1 MSFTAPVYFTI
12 NFTLTNLSFSGELA
26 NKSNPVASTITSLV
40 SNMLE
45 NSSLSPEFNSCQPFS
60 FSPGLNNGTTVVLSC
75 TFKNDT
81 SVTNLNRVTVYTEL
95 SQRTQNSTLLG
106 PYGMD
111 PNSFYVNGYHEII
124 PYSNNP
130 ILPSYSVNFTIT
142 NVKIPADLG
151 ISRADEYQYLSLTLT
166 TLMDKLFR
174 NSSVPYFYS
183 SCTLLDFSP
192 ANGGD
197 NTAVYALCNSTNNN
211 PVDGSNV
218 AQVYHAIRS
227 GTANITTLGPYTL
240 DQNSLYVNNY
250 TEGQKLPFPTP
261 TVLSSTSMNPM
272 TESTSSDSSK
282 FTVNFTIINRNYSQD
297 LDNPN
302 SLLYKEMKSNITQMM
317 TALYSKSSLNNS
329 YQYCTLNGFSAGS
342 VKVNCL
348 CTFKKISNG
357 SALVDSAVQNA
368 FATGTNSTT
377 LLGGVY
383 ELRSDSLSVKDTVII
398 IPQRNEVPFWA
409 IILIVLA
416 ILLGLILLFFFCFLL
431 ALLAQ
436 RRMAGSYDLMKIPY
450 GEYYTHLK

>member
-1 MSFTAPVYFTI
+1 
-12 NFTLTNLSFSGELA
+12 
-26 NKSNPVASTITSLV
+26 
-40 SNMLE
+40 
-45 NSSLSPEFNSCQPFS
+45 
-60 FSPGLNNGTTVVLSC
+60 
-75 TFKNDT
+75 
-81 SVTNLNRVTVYTEL
+81 
-95 SQRTQNSTLLG
+95 
-106 PYGMD
+106 MD

-130 ILPSYSVNFTIT
+130 ILSSYSVNFTIT
-142 NVKIPADLG
+142 NVKFPTDLG
-151 ISRADEYQYLSLTLT
+151 TSRADEYQYLSLTLT
-166 TLMDKLFR
+166 NLMDKLFR
-174 NSSVPYFYS
+174 KSSVPYFYS

-218 AQVYHAIRS
+218 AQVYHAISS
-227 GTANITTLGPYTL
+227 GTANITNLGPYIL
-240 DQNSLYVNNY
+240 DENSLYVNNY
-250 TEGQKLPFPTP
+250 TEGQTIPFPTP
-261 TVLSSTSMNPM
+261 SVLSSTSMIPM

-282 FTVNFTIINRNYSQD
+282 FIVNFTIINRNYSQD
-297 LDNPN
+297 LDSPN
-302 SLLYKEMKSNITQMM
+302 SLLYKEIKSNITQMM

-342 VKVNCL
+342 VKVSCL
-348 CTFKKISNG
+348 CTFKKISNA
-357 SALVDSAVQNA
+357 SAIVDNDVQNA

-383 ELRSDSLSVKDTVII
+383 KLRSDSLAVKDTIII
-398 IPQRNEVPFWA
+398 IPQRNELPFWT

-416 ILLGLILLFFFCFLL
+416 ILLGLILLFLCCFLL

-436 RRMAGSYDLMKIPY
+436 RRMAGSYDVMKIPY